1 MQDTLE
7 QLDEDL
13 WVARRPLK
21 LIVGDVGARMTVIR
35 LPDGALLVHSPVA
48 LDADTRAALD
58 ALGPVRWVLGPCK
71 VHHFHL
77 ADFAAA
83 YPDAALLAA
92 PGLPEKR
99 RDLKFAHVLTD
110 ELALPFGGAVL
121 HHVFGGAPMM
131 NEVVLLHRPTR
142 TLVLTDLAFNLPSGA
157 RNEARLFHRLVGATG
172 RFGPHRIVRLG
183 IRDRA
188 AAARSLEHVLGWD
201 FDRVIVSHGEV
212 LETGGKAAVRDAF
225 SFLGARGPA

>member
-1 MQDTLE
+1 MSETLTR
-7 QLDEDL
+7 LDENL

-21 LIVGDVGARMTVIR
+21 LVVGDVGARMTVIR
-35 LPDGALLVHSPVA
+35 LPDGTLLIHSPVA
-48 LDADTRAALD
+48 LDADTRRALD

-71 VHHFHL
+71 VHHFYL
-77 ADFAAA
+77 AEFAAA

-99 RDLKFAHVLTD
+99 RDLRFAHVLTD
-110 ELALPFGGAVL
+110 DLELPFGGAIA

-142 TLVLTDLAFNLPSGA
+142 TLVLTDLAFNLPPGA

-172 RFGPHRIVRLG
+172 RFGPHRVVRLG
-183 IRDRA
+183 IRDRT
-188 AAARSLEHVLGWD
+188 AAARSLETILRWD
-201 FDRVIVSHGEV
+201 FERVIVSHGEV
-212 LETGGKAAVRDAF
+212 LESGGKPALRAAFA
-225 SFLGARGPA
+225 FLGGR

>member
-1 MQDTLE
+1 MSETLTS
-7 QLDEDL
+7 LDENL
-13 WVARRPLK
+13 WIARRPLK
-21 LIVGDVGARMTVIR
+21 LVVGDVGARMTVIR

-48 LDADTRAALD
+48 LDTPTRAALD

-71 VHHFHL
+71 VHHFYL
-77 ADFAAA
+77 PDFAAA

-92 PGLPEKR
+92 PGLEAKR
-99 RDLKFAHVLTD
+99 RDVKFAHVLND
-110 ELALPFGGAVL
+110 DLELPFGGAVE
-121 HHVFGGAPMM
+121 HHVFAGSPMM

-142 TLVLTDLAFNLPSGA
+142 TLVLTDLAFNLPPGA

-172 RFGPHRIVRLG
+172 RFGPHRVVRLG

-188 AAARSLEHVLGWD
+188 AAARSLERVLGWD

-212 LETGGKAAVRDAF
+212 LETGGKAAMRDAF
-225 SFLGARGPA
+225 AFLGTARG